1 MAAGTDPTRIQAP
14 GLLKEDGH
22 DLPIS
27 PARAAVHDT
36 LQAVL
41 DSAPV
46 APGHSLIRERVD
58 ENDRLCPMYSEYVDR
73 TFFGATL
80 MALFNVSPFLNFLE
94 EAVEKNAFNDP
105 LLDGL
110 YRLARSFRGW
120 AEGEDTENKQQDAV
134 NNLMGTVWECIK
146 NKRTGQPPPFNFGP
160 ADNIV
165 HNFIYYLFDRIE
177 KAELQQGQAGGDDV

>member
-1 MAAGTDPTRIQAP
+1 MADGTDPARIQAP

-27 PARAAVHDT
+27 PARPAIHDT

-46 APGHSLIRERVD
+46 GPGHALVRERVD
-58 ENDRLCPMYSEYVDR
+58 ENDRLCPMYSQYRDE

-94 EAVEKNAFNDP
+94 EAVEKKATNDP
-105 LLDGL
+105 LLVGL
-110 YRLARSFRGW
+110 HRLARSFRGW
-120 AEGEDTENKQQDAV
+120 EGNQETENKQQDAV
-134 NNLMGTVWECIK
+134 KSLMGTVWACIK
-146 NKRTGQPPPFNFGP
+146 NKRAGQPPPFKFGP
-160 ADNIV
+160 TLV
-165 HNFIYYLFDRIE
+165 QSFIYYLFERME
-177 KAELQQGQAGGDDV
+177 NGEFQQQGRAGGDDV